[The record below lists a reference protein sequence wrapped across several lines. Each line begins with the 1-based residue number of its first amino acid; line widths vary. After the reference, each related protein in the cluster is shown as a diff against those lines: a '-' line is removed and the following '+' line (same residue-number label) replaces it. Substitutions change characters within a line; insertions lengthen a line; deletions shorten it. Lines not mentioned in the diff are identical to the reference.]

1 MSIEFSNTTTKSG
14 IIQQIEQRCGF
25 DDGYIS
31 SNSELLAK
39 FTGQVNIAMDR
50 VFSTIFEVGGTWQFD
65 DSNHTTF
72 PIITTDINTGQ
83 RNYAFTTDGNSNLVL
98 EIHKVFVADEQGLFR
113 EVSPVDVPSGT
124 SNSNMWDGLETTG
137 QPNSYDKIGNGILL
151 DPIPNYDAVGGL
163 KLYISREG
171 SYFATTDTT
180 KKAGFA
186 GLFHEYLILYPSY
199 VYASINTLAST
210 RTLRDEVEIME
221 NKIRD
226 YYKAREKD
234 VQKTIRTLRV
244 NPR

>member
-1 MSIEFSNTTTKSG
+1 M
-14 IIQQIEQRCGF
+14 
-25 DDGYIS
+25 
-31 SNSELLAK
+31 
-39 FTGQVNIAMDR
+39 
-50 VFSTIFEVGGTWQFD
+50 
-65 DSNHTTF
+65 
-72 PIITTDINTGQ
+72 
-83 RNYAFTTDGNSNLVL
+83 
-98 EIHKVFVADEQGLFR
+98 ADEQGLFR

-171 SYFATTDTT
+171 SYFATSDTT